1 MYRKKTGFIF
11 AGMLLVIQLVSV
23 YLAHSIQGDS
33 LPVSFE
39 NCLRFC
45 FLYRDPLSSDFME
58 ISILFRITYFSML
71 LLIFLLLTSALS
83 GVSRRCRAMHLLRFG
98 GKSAFFRTVYQKTG
112 ILSLIALVVSAVWLF
127 LCCLLFCGAALS
139 PSMQVVLLFLLQYLR
154 LFVFF
159 NLCVALFVFF
169 LFKFGDTLSIALV
182 LLIICLL
189 LNADTAIL
197 PVSVL
202 VWGNLSASLGGL
214 FLLAIAYCCIVFLIQ
229 WQLKKTDML

>member
-23 YLAHSIQGDS
+23 DLARGMQGES

-98 GKSAFFRTVYQKTG
+98 SKSAFFFAAYKKAG
-112 ILSLIALVVSAVWLF
+112 ILSVVVLAGSAFWFF
-127 LCCLLFCGAALS
+127 LCCALFCGTALS
-139 PSMQVVLLFLLQYLR
+139 PSMQIILLFLLHYLR
-154 LFVFF
+154 LFMFF
-159 NLCVALFVFF
+159 NLCVALFCFF
-169 LFKFGDTLSIALV
+169 LFKLGDMPGIALTLLSICV
-182 LLIICLL
+182 L
-189 LNADTAIL
+189 LNADTAIQ
-197 PVSVL
+197 PVSL
-202 VWGNLSASLGGL
+202 LAWGNLNASLRGL
-214 FLLAIAYCCIVFLIQ
+214 FVLAAGYCCAVPLIH
-229 WQLKKTDML
+229 WRLKKTDML